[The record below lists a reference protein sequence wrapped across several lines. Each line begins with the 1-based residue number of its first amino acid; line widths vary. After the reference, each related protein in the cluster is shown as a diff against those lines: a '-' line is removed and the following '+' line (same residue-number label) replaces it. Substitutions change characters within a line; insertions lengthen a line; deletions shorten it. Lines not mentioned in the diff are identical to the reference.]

1 MCPGSPQEGMIHP
14 TGDGGGEPGVAP
26 RHCRDLCWLGRV
38 NTMSIP
44 EKAIPEET
52 IEAVARSLYKETNR
66 YGFRQGD
73 YLRLVNQLLDLSM
86 RNADSD
92 PQVRRHRVVY
102 RSPTPLRL
110 PLEREDTRIR
120 EFDAS
125 RDKALFE
132 KWIAD
137 SHGRYFL
144 LSSITAKTP
153 DVDHVIESEDNILG
167 VITLADATPIGMMA
181 FLDYDRS
188 QRKAELRKLIGEAE
202 YRGRGFA
209 KKATQLWIHYGITGL
224 GLEKICLNTL
234 DTNFR
239 NIRLNEELGFKVEGI
254 LRKECYFDGEYHDI
268 LRMALLSEWVEP
280 NSES

>member
-1 MCPGSPQEGMIHP
+1 MGS
-14 TGDGGGEPGVAP
+14 
-26 RHCRDLCWLGRV
+26 
-38 NTMSIP
+38 P

-86 RNADSD
+86 RNADAD
-92 PQVRRHRVVY
+92 PEVRRHQVVY
-102 RSPTPLRL
+102 GSPTPLRL
-110 PLEREDTRIR
+110 PLEREDIRIR
-120 EFDAS
+120 EFDVS
-125 RDKALFE
+125 SDKTLFE

-137 SHGRYFL
+137 NHGRYFL
-144 LSSITAKTP
+144 LSSMTAKTP
-153 DVDHVIESEDNILG
+153 DADQVIESEDNILG
-167 VITLADATPIGMMA
+167 VITLSDATPIGMMA

-209 KKATQLWIHYGITGL
+209 KKATQLWIHYGIAGL
-224 GLEKICLNTL
+224 GLKKICLNTL

-239 NIRLNEELGFKVEGI
+239 NIRLNEELGFRVEGI
-254 LRKECYFDGEYHDI
+254 LRKECYFDGEYH
-268 LRMALLSEWVEP
+268 
-280 NSES
+280 